1 MLLRKANLR
10 EIDALLLTRTR
21 SVCLL
26 SSPYIKPFAPSPFL
40 HLPRN
45 EGFRVRVGKTRH
57 LSHIR
62 VLALVTATTHRR
74 VKKGPDL

>member
-26 SSPYIKPFAPSPFL
+26 SSPYIKPFAPSPV
-40 HLPRN
+40 HLPRK
-45 EGFRVRVGKTRH
+45 EGFRVSVGKIRH
-57 LSHIR
+57 LSHIW
-62 VLALVTATTHRR
+62 VLALVTARPI
-74 VKKGPDL
+74 GE